1 MEIKNDL
8 NLKQFYQDLVVYEV
22 AKVIDMGEKYLVKY
36 ITESTI
42 NWDEVQDDSFIP
54 LHPLSAETIR
64 EAHRFGKEVYIAKNW
79 DNFSKEVLVASL
91 EVNNITDLDGYK
103 RRASGFVKSFINPM
117 MASVHASIIYGFT
130 TLNNKFIER
139 GYVFS
144 EENKTLKYI
153 EIIEKS
159 EEILESELDPQIA
172 QNLSEELMS
181 DLEKY
186 IEYKE
191 VLDRTN
197 FIWNES
203 EKCLAKIY
211 EVPEPNEN
219 SSTIEK
225 EIFDCKCKIDDI
237 VKAFQIKINNLNNL
251 K

>member
-1 MEIKNDL
+1 MKIKNDL
-8 NLKQFYQDLVVYEV
+8 NLRQFYQDLIIYEG
-22 AKVIDMGEKYLVKY
+22 AKVIDIGEKYLVKY
-36 ITESTI
+36 ISESTI
-42 NWDEVQDDSFIP
+42 NWEELNDSSFLP

-64 EAHRFGKEVYIAKNW
+64 EAHRTGKEVHISKNW
-79 DNFSKEVLVASL
+79 DDFSKEVLITSL
-91 EVNNITDLDGYK
+91 EVNTITDLDGYK
-103 RRASGFVKSFINPM
+103 RRAAGFVKSFINPM

-159 EEILESELDPQIA
+159 EEFLESDIDPQIA
-172 QNLSEELMS
+172 QDLSEELMS

-191 VLDRTN
+191 ILDRTN
-197 FIWNES
+197 FIWIES
-203 EKCLAKIY
+203 EKCLEKIY
-211 EVPEPNEN
+211 EVPTPDEN

-225 EIFDCKCKIDDI
+225 EIFGCKCKIDDI